1 MSSQTDAQENHSAG
15 IAPSISPVAPWRVA
29 AVTALPNYCLAL
41 TFYDG
46 TQGSADLAT
55 LIQRPDAGMFA
66 ALGDLLL
73 FEQVGLVYGAVTWP
87 NGADLDPCWLHEEI
101 RRSGSL
107 TF

>member
-1 MSSQTDAQENHSAG
+1 MSSQTNAQENHSTG
-15 IAPSISPVAPWRVA
+15 LAPTISAVAPWRVA

-46 TQGSADLAT
+46 TVGSADLAA
-55 LIQRPDAGMFA
+55 LIQRPDAGIFA
-66 ALGDLLL
+66 ALEDLSL

-101 RRSGSL
+101 SRSGSL